1 MESNGD
7 TTMKCESEQAEILAQ
22 ALPYIRKYYGKTVVI
37 KYGGNAMI
45 DEELKVSVMK
55 DVVLLRYVGMQPVVV
70 HGGGPDVSG
79 MMGRVGLTPEFV
91 DGLRVTDAATMEIAE
106 MVLAGKTNKGIVSIV
121 NQQGG
126 QGVGLCGKDGNL
138 FVARK
143 ALPGG
148 KDLGYVGEVIK
159 INTDL
164 IDVLMREGY
173 IPIISSIAIGGNG
186 ESYNI
191 NADHVAGEL
200 AAALKACKLVMLT
213 DVEGVYRDFSDK
225 SSLVST
231 LSCGECEELVESGR
245 IGKGMIPKVEAC
257 VTALKGGVE
266 KAHIINGTI
275 SHALL
280 MEIFTDSGI
289 GTMIL

>member
-1 MESNGD
+1 MQCD
-7 TTMKCESEQAEILAQ
+7 SEQAELLAQ

-45 DEELKVSVMK
+45 DESLKTSVMK
-55 DVVLLRYVGMQPVVV
+55 DVVLLRYVGMQPVLV
-70 HGGGPDVSG
+70 HGGGPDVSR
-79 MMGRVGLTPEFV
+79 MMKRVGLEPKFI
-91 DGLRVTDAATMEIAE
+91 DGLRVTDAETMEIAE
-106 MVLAGKTNKGIVSIV
+106 MVLSGKTNKGIVSII

-138 FVARK
+138 FVAKK

-148 KDLGYVGEVIK
+148 ADLGYVGEVVK
-159 INTDL
+159 INTEL
-164 IDVLMREGY
+164 IEILMREGY
-173 IPIISSIAIGGNG
+173 IPVVSSVAIGANG

-200 AAALKACKLVMLT
+200 AAALNASKLIMLT
-213 DVEGVYRDFSDK
+213 DVQGVFRDFNDK
-225 SSLVST
+225 STLLSALST
-231 LSCGECEELVESGR
+231 AECEELVENGKIGR
-245 IGKGMIPKVEAC
+245 GMIPKVEAC
-257 VTALKGGVE
+257 ITALKGGVE
-266 KAHIINGTI
+266 KAHIIDGTI

-289 GTMIL
+289 GTMMVSPAAS

>member
-1 MESNGD
+1 
-7 TTMKCESEQAEILAQ
+7 MKCEAEQAEILAQ

-45 DEELKVSVMK
+45 DESLKVSVMK

-70 HGGGPDVSG
+70 HGGGPDVSR
-79 MMGRVGLTPEFV
+79 MMERVGLEPKFV
-91 DGLRVTDAATMEIAE
+91 DGLRVTDAATMEIVE

-126 QGVGLCGKDGNL
+126 QAVGLCGKDGNL

-143 ALPGG
+143 ALPNGA
-148 KDLGYVGEVIK
+148 DLGYVGEVVK
-159 INTDL
+159 INTGL
-164 IDVLMREGY
+164 IEILMREGY
-173 IPIISSIAIGGNG
+173 IPIISSVAIGGNG

-200 AAALKACKLVMLT
+200 ASALNASKLIMLT
-213 DVEGVYRDFSDK
+213 DVEGVFRDFNDK

-231 LSCGECEELVESGR
+231 LSSNECEDLIESGR

-266 KAHIINGTI
+266 KSHIINGTI
-275 SHALL
+275 PHALL
-280 MEIFTDSGI
+280 MEIFTDGGI